1 MLLITRIAMMKRPKL
16 SSSELNSSTWKC
28 SISQWIATP
37 TANIAGT
44 TTNVASSGSSPVES
58 VNW

>member
-1 MLLITRIAMMKRPKL
+1 MMKRPKL

-28 SISQWIATP
+28 SITQWIATP
-37 TANIAGT
+37 T
-44 TTNVASSGSSPVES
+44 TNMRGDDDQRREQRVDAVDV